1 MIDKEFYKRF
11 FSIYIVLVLQ
21 NVITISVN
29 LTDNIM
35 LGAYGE
41 YSLSGVASVNQIQFV
56 FQQLIMALGDGLV
69 IFCSQY
75 WGKRQINPMKK
86 IMATAMQA
94 AVIIAAVLFLAVS
107 FFPYQAVHIFTTDER
122 IIAEGMQYLRIIRFT
137 YLLFAVTQLLLASL
151 RSIEIVKIAFILSMV
166 TFFVNCGINYVL
178 IFGNFGAPELGTPG
192 AAIGTLTARV
202 VEVVI
207 LLIYIIK
214 KEKVLNLRWK
224 DYLVFDKVLAKDYFK
239 ITLPILFVQGLWG
252 VNTALQTVILGHM
265 ISAAIA
271 ANSVAANLFL
281 MVKSTAA
288 GACST
293 ASVLIGKAIGE
304 GDMQRVK
311 AISRKLQLLFI
322 TIGVIS
328 GIGLFFLRIPILSLY
343 NLNPET
349 MEMANQFLII
359 LSVVYVGTSYQ
370 MPTNNGIVRGGGNAM
385 FVVKMDL
392 ISIWMIVLPLSFFMA
407 FVVKASPAVVICC
420 LNADQIFKCVPA
432 FLESNYGNWIRKL
445 TRE

>member
-1 MIDKEFYKRF
+1 MVEKGFYKRF
-11 FSIYIVLVLQ
+11 FAVYIILVLQ
-21 NVITISVN
+21 NIITLSVN

-122 IIAEGMQYLRIIRFT
+122 IIAERIRYLRIIRFT
-137 YLLFAVTQLLLASL
+137 YLLFAITQLLLASL

-178 IFGNFGAPELGTPG
+178 IFGNFGAPELGTTG

-202 VEVVI
+202 VEVAI

-265 ISAAIA
+265 TSAAIA
-271 ANSVAANLFL
+271 ANSVASNLFL

-293 ASVLIGKAIGE
+293 ASVLIGKTIGE
-304 GDMQRVK
+304 G
-311 AISRKLQLLFI
+311 
-322 TIGVIS
+322 
-328 GIGLFFLRIPILSLY
+328 
-343 NLNPET
+343 E
-349 MEMANQFLII
+349 
-359 LSVVYVGTSYQ
+359 
-370 MPTNNGIVRGGGNAM
+370 
-385 FVVKMDL
+385 
-392 ISIWMIVLPLSFFMA
+392 
-407 FVVKASPAVVICC
+407 
-420 LNADQIFKCVPA
+420 NADIC
-432 FLESNYGNWIRKL
+432 
-445 TRE
+445 